1 MADDVDAGDAPAVR
15 VRVRTSSATP
25 AQLSQEGGGEYH
37 APPPL
42 PLSTPTNEPIYATDS
57 DSDEGEGGS
66 DGFERDEAAPTAPG
80 RKIYDSADGGGVGG
94 AGANKASIQLDA
106 SIAGESNDDDDY
118 LRIAASGS
126 AVEPPRSEDAYMVPT
141 AGGGSMPLSR
151 ETSETAYDED
161 SYMLPIISPD
171 YVSPPPS
178 GAASVADNAALV
190 GAIAENPRAEAE
202 LAASAAAASHPAQ
215 IAPTE
220 TALSAEDAARAL
232 FKSNTPGKSNFLVAA
247 SARGL
252 LEKSGL
258 SKKVVKGI
266 WKKAKDGTAKAT
278 ASIMSEEEFV
288 KAYQFAVDAGGEFEG
303 SPLATA
309 AVPPATTVMPAVPVV
324 PVVPVGAVVPVVPA
338 EAVVYVDVQTSPADA
353 ARALFSS
360 AVPAD
365 GSTITATVV
374 SGLLAKSGLAQTVL
388 KGIWDKAKVGSSL
401 SGAMN
406 ESEFVKA
413 YQFAVDAGGIFK
425 VVATAA
431 DKDAARKLFKSSNP
445 GSKLDVVKAGVA
457 SRLLSKGGLQQ
468 SVLEGI
474 WNTAK
479 ADASAA
485 NSSVMNESEFVH
497 AYCLAVEAGGNFE
510 QTPAAATAAT
520 AATVAP
526 TENASSAAS
535 PHSDSI
541 PEDGVA
547 PAPTIETA
555 VAKKKGRMTLGNIFG
570 SSSGGGGGAKTKKK
584 TGIAKRNKRAGSQKV
599 LMVSEIDE
607 EESNYTETSFGI

>member
-1 MADDVDAGDAPAVR
+1 MLAKIEERMADDVDAGDKPAVKAKGYK
-15 VRVRTSSATP
+15 RTSSATP
-25 AQLSQEGGGEYH
+25 AQLSKEGGGEYH

-42 PLSTPTNEPIYATDS
+42 STPTNEPLYAT
-57 DSDEGEGGS
+57 DSDEGEGGNN
-66 DGFERDEAAPTAPG
+66 GFERDEAAPTAPG
-80 RKIYDSADGGGVGG
+80 RKIYDSADVGDAG
-94 AGANKASIQLDA
+94 WAGANKASIQLDA
-106 SIAGESNDDDDY
+106 SIAGESNADDDY

-126 AVEPPRSEDAYMVPT
+126 AVEPQRSEDAYMVPT

-178 GAASVADNAALV
+178 DAASVADNAAPV

-247 SARGL
+247 SAHGL

-258 SKKVVKGI
+258 SKKVLKGI
-266 WKKAKDGTAKAT
+266 WKKAKDGSVKAT

-288 KAYQFAVDAGGEFEG
+288 KAYQFAVDAGGIFA
-303 SPLATA
+303 PA
-309 AVPPATTVMPAVPVV
+309 A
-324 PVVPVGAVVPVVPA
+324 
-338 EAVVYVDVQTSPADA
+338 
-353 ARALFSS
+353 
-360 AVPAD
+360 
-365 GSTITATVV
+365 
-374 SGLLAKSGLAQTVL
+374 
-388 KGIWDKAKVGSSL
+388 
-401 SGAMN
+401 
-406 ESEFVKA
+406 
-413 YQFAVDAGGIFK
+413 K

-485 NSSVMNESEFVH
+485 NSKVMNESEFVH

-510 QTPAAATAAT
+510 QTPAAATAAAAAAAAT
-520 AATVAP
+520 AVTVAP
-526 TENASSAAS
+526 TENASSAAP

-607 EESNYTETSFGI
+607 EESNYSETSFGI

>member
-1 MADDVDAGDAPAVR
+1 
-15 VRVRTSSATP
+15 
-25 AQLSQEGGGEYH
+25 
-37 APPPL
+37 
-42 PLSTPTNEPIYATDS
+42 
-57 DSDEGEGGS
+57 
-66 DGFERDEAAPTAPG
+66 
-80 RKIYDSADGGGVGG
+80 
-94 AGANKASIQLDA
+94 
-106 SIAGESNDDDDY
+106 
-118 LRIAASGS
+118 
-126 AVEPPRSEDAYMVPT
+126 
-141 AGGGSMPLSR
+141 MPLD
-151 ETSETAYDED
+151 T
-161 SYMLPIISPD
+161 
-171 YVSPPPS
+171 
-178 GAASVADNAALV
+178 
-190 GAIAENPRAEAE
+190 
-202 LAASAAAASHPAQ
+202 
-215 IAPTE
+215 
-220 TALSAEDAARAL
+220 
-232 FKSNTPGKSNFLVAA
+232 
-247 SARGL
+247 
-252 LEKSGL
+252 
-258 SKKVVKGI
+258 
-266 WKKAKDGTAKAT
+266 
-278 ASIMSEEEFV
+278 
-288 KAYQFAVDAGGEFEG
+288 
-303 SPLATA
+303 
-309 AVPPATTVMPAVPVV
+309 
-324 PVVPVGAVVPVVPA
+324 
-338 EAVVYVDVQTSPADA
+338 
-353 ARALFSS
+353 RALFSS

-413 YQFAVDAGGIFK
+413 YQFAVDAGGIFAPAAK

-431 DKDAARKLFKSSNP
+431 DKDAARKLFKFSNP

-510 QTPAAATAAT
+510 QTPAAATAAAAAAAAT
-520 AATVAP
+520 AVTVAP
-526 TENASSAAS
+526 TENASSAAP

-607 EESNYTETSFGI
+607 EESNYSETSFGI